1 MEVNFIG
8 GLGLVVVVTVGR
20 RERRIYDLLL
30 SVARVIKKSDD
41 MPFTGHWVR
50 TAAAGS
56 YGRPYNTCVDVK
68 PCLTLLF
75 PMTIIIV
82 LVVVWVVAAAKQ
94 THYDGEQK
102 EEFVGGLSLQAALHI
117 RNTY

>member
-8 GLGLVVVVTVGR
+8 RLELVVVVTVGR

-50 TAAAGS
+50 TSAGS

-82 LVVVWVVAAAKQ
+82 PVVVWVVAVAKQ

-102 EEFVGGLSLQAALHI
+102 EEFVGGLSLQPTLHI